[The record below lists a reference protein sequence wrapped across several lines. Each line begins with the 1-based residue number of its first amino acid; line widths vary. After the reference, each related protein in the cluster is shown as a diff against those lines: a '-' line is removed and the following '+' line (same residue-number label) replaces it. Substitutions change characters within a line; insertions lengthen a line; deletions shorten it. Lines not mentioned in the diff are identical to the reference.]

1 MTEDRQ
7 TWASCA
13 AVLAT
18 ARPDFLATLI
28 AQAEHDSAARE
39 AVLLSVEYL
48 IEDDKPLPADLAA
61 FLLRGARRELPALT
75 TGPSPADRAFRNL
88 ALARRVRRLTER
100 VRLRRPDLG
109 GKTAVVRHVAKRT
122 GMTEGAMWE
131 AIKGIRSL
139 GS

>member
-7 TWASCA
+7 TWVGCA
-13 AVLAT
+13 ATLAA
-18 ARPDFLATLI
+18 ARPDYLARLV
-28 AQAEHDSAARE
+28 AEAERDGPARE
-39 AVLLSVEYL
+39 AVLLAAEYL
-48 IEDDKPLPADLAA
+48 IEDDKPLPADLGA

-109 GKTAVVRHVAKRT
+109 GKTTVVRHVAKRT

>member
-61 FLLRGARRELPALT
+61 FLLRGARRELPDLKP
-75 TGPSPADRAFRNL
+75 GPSHADRAFRKL
-88 ALARRVRRLTER
+88 ALAARVRDLTREAGSKSKA
-100 VRLRRPDLG
+100 VRC
-109 GKTAVVRHVAKRT
+109 VAEEN